1 MNRAEIYQRLNQV
14 FSDVFDEDGI
24 AVRPDLTAKD
34 VAGWDSLTHI
44 RLMLTVEKVFG
55 IKFSASEIGMLNN
68 VGDLVE
74 RIQSKISAKA

>member
-1 MNRAEIYQRLNQV
+1 MKTAEIYQRLNGV

-24 AVRPDLTAKD
+24 VVRPDLTAKD

-74 RIQSKISAKA
+74 RIESKTSAKA

>member
-1 MNRAEIYQRLNQV
+1 METAEIYHRLNGV

-24 AVRPDLTAKD
+24 VVRPDLTAKD

-55 IKFSASEIGMLNN
+55 VKFSASEIGMLNN

-74 RIQSKISAKA
+74 CLQSKTSSKA